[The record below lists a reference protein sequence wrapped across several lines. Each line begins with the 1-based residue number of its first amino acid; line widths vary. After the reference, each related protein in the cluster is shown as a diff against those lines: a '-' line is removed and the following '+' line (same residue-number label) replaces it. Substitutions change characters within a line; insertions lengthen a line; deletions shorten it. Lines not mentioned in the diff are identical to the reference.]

1 MFKIGL
7 SSCGKEISEELF
19 ASYKAAGIEAIEI
32 SLRPG
37 EAAPSLSEIRKMAD
51 SFGVIINSYHLPF
64 MPFSS
69 LDISK
74 AELAKDSVL
83 LLSDIIRRGA
93 TEGGIDLFVIHPS
106 GEPIEDQDRAERMA
120 CAKQSLA
127 SLAEVAA
134 SVGATIAVEN
144 LPRTCLARD
153 TKEMLELISA
163 DDRLRVCFDTNH
175 LLEGD
180 PLELIRAVGDK
191 IVTTHVSDYDLLN
204 ERHWLPGEGVLDW
217 PSLCSTLREVGYR
230 GVWLYELG
238 FKSPETVLRERE
250 LCCADFV
257 RNAREIFDSK
267 PITRLSSP
275 VSGLTS
281 WKKPK

>member
-7 SSCGKEISEELF
+7 SSCGKKISAELF
-19 ASYKAAGIEAIEI
+19 EEYRDAGIGAIEI
-32 SLRPG
+32 SLRAD
-37 EAAPSLSEIRKMAD
+37 EPSPTLSEIRKMAD
-51 SFGVIINSYHLPF
+51 ATGVIINSYHLPF
-64 MPFSS
+64 LPFAS
-69 LDISK
+69 LDVSK
-74 AELAKDSVL
+74 PELAKDSVL
-83 LLSDIIRRGA
+83 LLSDIIKRGA
-93 TEGGIDLFVIHPS
+93 TEGGISLFILHPS
-106 GEPIEDQDRAERMA
+106 GEPIREHERAERMA

-127 SLAEVAA
+127 ALADVAA

-153 TKEMLELISA
+153 TKEMLELISV

-180 PLELIRAVGDK
+180 PIDFIRSLGDK
-191 IVTTHVSDYDLLN
+191 IVTTHVSDYDRLN
-204 ERHWLPGEGVLDW
+204 ERHWLPGEGIVDW
-217 PSLCSTLREVGYR
+217 PSLCAALQEIGYR

-238 FKSPETVLRERE
+238 FKSPDTVLRRRE

-257 RNAREIFDSK
+257 RNANEIFNGK

-275 VSGLTS
+275 VAGLS
-281 WKKPK
+281 AWKRPE